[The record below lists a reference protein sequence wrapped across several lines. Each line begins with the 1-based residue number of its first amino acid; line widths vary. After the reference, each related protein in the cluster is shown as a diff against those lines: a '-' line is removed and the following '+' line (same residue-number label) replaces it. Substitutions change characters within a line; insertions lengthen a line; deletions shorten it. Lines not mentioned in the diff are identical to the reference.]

1 MNSTGTLFR
10 VELFGESHGPA
21 VGVIIDGAPA
31 GLVLAADDFAD
42 DLTRRRAG
50 AEGTTPRVEADV
62 PEILA
67 GLHEGHTTGT
77 PICVIFRN
85 TDTRSGDYSLFAAM
99 PRPGHADYTSRIR
112 YGGYSD
118 PRGSGHFS
126 GRVTA
131 GLVAAGV
138 IAKKVLDGV
147 QFSTTIREAGGRED
161 VAAAVC
167 EAADDGD
174 SIGALVELRVSGL
187 RAGLGEP
194 FFGAAESLI
203 AQALFAVPAV
213 RGVEFGDGFG
223 AAAMRGSQHNDPIV
237 APDGT
242 TAKNGSGGINGG
254 ITNGN
259 ELVVRVA
266 MKPASSIRKAQQT
279 WNFKTGAMDELSA
292 PGRHDACIALR
303 AAVVL
308 EAALAVTLADLE
320 LQARV
325 RDARI
330 IAPAQTAQNPQN
342 HATNKERKPL

>member
-1 MNSTGTLFR
+1 MNTIGTLFR

-21 VGVIIDGAPA
+21 VGAIIDGIPA
-31 GLVLAADDFAD
+31 GLNLAADDFAG
-42 DLTRRRAG
+42 DLARRRAG
-50 AEGTTPRVEADV
+50 AEGTTPRVEADA
-62 PEILA
+62 PELLS
-67 GLHEGHTTGT
+67 GLYEGHTTGT
-77 PICVIFRN
+77 PVCVVFRN
-85 TDTRSGDYSLFAAM
+85 TDTRSGDYALFAAM
-99 PRPGHADYTSRIR
+99 PRPGHADYTSRVR
-112 YGGYSD
+112 YGGFAD

-126 GRVTA
+126 GRITA

-138 IAKKVLDGV
+138 IAKKVLAGV
-147 QFSTTIREAGGRED
+147 QFSTTILEAGGRKD
-161 VAAAVC
+161 IAAAIR
-167 EAADDGD
+167 EASDDGD
-174 SIGALVELRVSGL
+174 SIGALVELRVAGL

-194 FFGAAESLI
+194 FFGAVESLV

-213 RGVEFGDGFG
+213 RGVEFGDGFA

-259 ELVVRVA
+259 ELVIRVA
-266 MKPASSIRKAQQT
+266 MKPASSIKKPQQT
-279 WNFKTGAMDELSA
+279 WNFQKGEIDELSA

-320 LQARV
+320 LQARI
-325 RDARI
+325 RDARNVGTE
-330 IAPAQTAQNPQN
+330 PSTRN
-342 HATNKERKPL
+342 HVNNKGRKPL

>member
-1 MNSTGTLFR
+1 MNSMGTLFR

-21 VGVIIDGAPA
+21 VGAIIDGALP
-31 GLVLAADDFAD
+31 GLQLAAEDFAD
-42 DLTRRRAG
+42 DLARRRAG
-50 AEGTTPRVEADV
+50 AEGTTPRIEADA
-62 PEILA
+62 PEILS
-67 GLHEGHTTGT
+67 GLYEGHTTGT

-85 TDTRSGDYSLFAAM
+85 TDTRSGDYALFDAM

-138 IAKKVLDGV
+138 IAKKVLAGV
-147 QFSTTIREAGGRED
+147 QFSTMILEAGGRKD
-161 VAAAVC
+161 VAAAVH
-167 EAADDGD
+167 EATDDGD
-174 SIGALVELRVSGL
+174 SIGALVELRVGGF

-194 FFGAAESLI
+194 FFGAVESLV

-213 RGVEFGDGFG
+213 RGVEFGDGF
-223 AAAMRGSQHNDPIV
+223 AAASMRGSQHNDPIV

-242 TAKNGSGGINGG
+242 TAKNGAGGVNGG
-254 ITNGN
+254 ISNGN

-279 WNFKTGAMDELSA
+279 WNFQKDKMDELSA

-320 LQARV
+320 LQARI
-325 RDARI
+325 RDARNI
-330 IAPAQTAQNPQN
+330 GTASSNQN
-342 HATNKERKPL
+342 HMTNQERNTP

>member
-1 MNSTGTLFR
+1 MNSIGSLFR

-21 VGVIIDGAPA
+21 VGAIIDGAPA
-31 GLVLAADDFAD
+31 GLQLTAEDFAD
-42 DLTRRRAG
+42 DLARRRAG

-62 PEILA
+62 PEILS
-67 GLHEGHTTGT
+67 GLYEGRTAGT

-138 IAKKVLDGV
+138 IAKKVLAGV

-161 VAAAVC
+161 VAAAGGAGP
-167 EAADDGD
+167 EDGG
-174 SIGALVELRVSGL
+174 SIGALVGLRVGGL

-194 FFGAAESLI
+194 FFGAVESLV

-213 RGVEFGDGFG
+213 RGVEFGDGFA

-266 MKPASSIRKAQQT
+266 MKPASSIRKTQET
-279 WNFKTGAMDELSA
+279 WNFKTDSMDELSA

-320 LQARV
+320 LQARI
-325 RDARI
+325 RDAWNI
-330 IAPAQTAQNPQN
+330 GTAPSKQN
-342 HATNKERKPL
+342 HMTTQERNTP

>member
-1 MNSTGTLFR
+1 MNTIGTLFR

-21 VGVIIDGAPA
+21 VGAIIDGIPA
-31 GLVLAADDFAD
+31 GLNLAADDFAG
-42 DLTRRRAG
+42 DLARRRAG
-50 AEGTTPRVEADV
+50 AEGTTPRVEADA
-62 PEILA
+62 PELLS
-67 GLHEGHTTGT
+67 GLYEGHTTGT
-77 PICVIFRN
+77 PVCVVFRN
-85 TDTRSGDYSLFAAM
+85 TDTRSGDYALFAAM
-99 PRPGHADYTSRIR
+99 PRPGHADYTSRVR
-112 YGGYSD
+112 YGGFAD

-126 GRVTA
+126 GRITA

-138 IAKKVLDGV
+138 IAKKVLVGV
-147 QFSTTIREAGGRED
+147 QFSTTILEAGGRKD
-161 VAAAVC
+161 IAAAIR
-167 EAADDGD
+167 EASDDGD
-174 SIGALVELRVSGL
+174 SIGALVELRVAGL

-194 FFGAAESLI
+194 FFGAVESLV

-213 RGVEFGDGFG
+213 RGVEFGDGFA

-259 ELVVRVA
+259 ELVIRVA
-266 MKPASSIRKAQQT
+266 MKPASSIKKPQQT
-279 WNFKTGAMDELSA
+279 WNFQKGEIDELSA

-320 LQARV
+320 LQARI
-325 RDARI
+325 RDARNVGTE
-330 IAPAQTAQNPQN
+330 PSTRNQVNNQG
-342 HATNKERKPL
+342 RKPL